1 MNFSADHV
9 WALAV
14 IADRINGGY
23 EKDDVGKWDEATD
36 KWIVTKTANKVLV
49 KGWLRE
55 GNITPTATDIEQGQ
69 ECRAYFKGFLMKQL
83 AGRLNDFEAQAL
95 RIAQI
100 DEFKG
105 NMMLEFAVVSCLPST
120 MRRDKA
126 RQDIAREIYGSTQL
140 QGNIG
145 DKIEGEI
152 EVVKCHYSQNYD
164 KFRVTARLGDAFIDF
179 WFSKECQAG
188 DRFNIK
194 GKIKSV
200 RGDKTTQLNF
210 VKRG

>member
-23 EKDDVGKWDEATD
+23 EKHDVGHYNDKDE
-36 KWIVTKTANKVLV
+36 WIVTKTANKVLV

-55 GNITPTATDIEQGQ
+55 GNMEPTATDIEQGQ
-69 ECRAYFKGFLMKQL
+69 ECRNYFKGFLMKQL
-83 AGRLNDFEAQAL
+83 AGRLSDFEAQAL
-95 RIAQI
+95 RIAQK
-100 DEFKG
+100 DEFSG
-105 NMMLEFAVVSCLPST
+105 RDMLEFAIVSCLPASQ
-120 MRRDKA
+120 RRDSA

>member
-23 EKDDVGKWDEATD
+23 EKNDVGHWDEDSD
-36 KWIVTKTANKVLV
+36 KWIVTKTANKVMV

-55 GNITPTATDIEQGQ
+55 GNMEPTEADIAAGQ

-105 NMMLEFAVVSCLPST
+105 NMMLEFAVVSCLPNT
-120 MRRDKA
+120 MRRDKD

-145 DKIEGEI
+145 DKVEGEI
-152 EVVKCHYSQNYD
+152 EIVKCHFSSMYD
-164 KFRVTARLGDAFIDF
+164 KYRITGRLGDAFVDF
-179 WFSKECQAG
+179 WFSKECQVG
-188 DRFNIK
+188 DRMSIK
-194 GKIKSV
+194 GKIKRV
-200 RGDKTTQLNF
+200 RDDKTTQLNY
-210 VKRG
+210 VKKS